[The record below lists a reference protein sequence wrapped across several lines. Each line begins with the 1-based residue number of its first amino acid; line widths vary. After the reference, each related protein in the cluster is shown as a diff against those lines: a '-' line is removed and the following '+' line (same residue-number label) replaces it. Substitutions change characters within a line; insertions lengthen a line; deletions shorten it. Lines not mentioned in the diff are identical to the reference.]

1 MANTVKTL
9 KMLLLATLAVFA
21 PIKTAIITAF
31 ALALIDTI
39 LGIIAAKKRGE
50 SINSAGLRRSIVKI
64 FVYEAAI
71 MLGYLT
77 ETYMTGPEIPVDK
90 IITGFVGLTEI
101 TSIVENLNEIT
112 GSNLLGSLISKLGS
126 QNALNK

>member
-1 MANTVKTL
+1 
-9 KMLLLATLAVFA
+9 MLLLATLAVFA

>member
-1 MANTVKTL
+1 MKTL
-9 KMLLLATLAVFA
+9 KLLALSTLAVFT

-31 ALALIDTI
+31 VLALIDTA
-39 LGIIAAKKRGE
+39 LGILAAKKRGE
-50 SINSAGLRRSIVKI
+50 EINSAGFRRSVVKI

-77 ETYMTGPEIPVDK
+77 ETYLTGPEIPVDK

-112 GSNLLGSLISKLGS
+112 GTNLLGSLISKLGS